1 MDTAELKKTI
11 EALLFVSGKGI
22 SKKKLSEI
30 TETPADKITETV
42 NALKQEWNSNHGVF
56 IEEIGGGYQI
66 STRPEYSPHI
76 LKLYPWKGVMRL
88 SSSAAEVLSIVLY
101 KQPVT
106 KAEINDIRGVDS
118 TGVVATLLKNN
129 LVKYSGRK
137 DTPGN
142 PRLIRINDPFYHIF
156 GIRDVSDIPSWKE
169 LGGEDEETE
178 RDENMLNEENDMD
191 ETATDME
198 GIEEEYENG
207 EEAEKGKRLT

>member
-207 EEAEKGKRLT
+207 EEAEK

>member
-1 MDTAELKKTI
+1 METAELKKTI

-22 SKKKLSEI
+22 SKKKISEI
-30 TETPADKITETV
+30 TETPMDKITETV

-66 STRPEYSPHI
+66 STRPEYSPSI

-118 TGVVATLLKNN
+118 SGVIATLLRNG

-137 DTPGN
+137 DAPGN
-142 PRLIRINDPFYHIF
+142 PRLIRINNPFYHIF
-156 GIRDVSDIPSWKE
+156 GIRDISDIPSWKE
-169 LGGEDEETE
+169 LGGEDEEAE
-178 RDENMLNEENDMD
+178 RDEDIFTEESGIDDDDSDLEEITETDEDENE
-191 ETATDME
+191 
-198 GIEEEYENG
+198 GG
-207 EEAEKGKRLT
+207 EEAEK

>member
-1 MDTAELKKTI
+1 METAELKKTI

-22 SKKKLSEI
+22 SKKKISEI
-30 TETPADKITETV
+30 TETPTEKITETV

-106 KAEINDIRGVDS
+106 KAEINDIRGV
-118 TGVVATLLKNN
+118 
-129 LVKYSGRK
+129 
-137 DTPGN
+137 
-142 PRLIRINDPFYHIF
+142 
-156 GIRDVSDIPSWKE
+156 
-169 LGGEDEETE
+169 
-178 RDENMLNEENDMD
+178 
-191 ETATDME
+191 
-198 GIEEEYENG
+198 
-207 EEAEKGKRLT
+207 

>member
-1 MDTAELKKTI
+1 METAELKKTI

-22 SKKKLSEI
+22 SKKKISEI
-30 TETPADKITETV
+30 TETPTEKITETV

-118 TGVVATLLKNN
+118 VGVIVTLLKNN
-129 LVKYSGRK
+129 LIKYSGRK
-137 DTPGN
+137 NTPGN

-156 GIRDVSDIPSWKE
+156 GIRDISDIPSWKE
-169 LGGEDEETE
+169 LGGEDDDAVSGNEDIFTEEPGDDNTDSDIQEEKGQGEEAYGEETE
-178 RDENMLNEENDMD
+178 
-191 ETATDME
+191 
-198 GIEEEYENG
+198 
-207 EEAEKGKRLT
+207 K